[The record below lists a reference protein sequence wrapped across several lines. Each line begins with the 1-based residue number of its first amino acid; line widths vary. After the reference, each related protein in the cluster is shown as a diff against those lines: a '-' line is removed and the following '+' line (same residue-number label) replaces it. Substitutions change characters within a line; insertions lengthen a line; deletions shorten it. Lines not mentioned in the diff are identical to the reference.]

1 MAIRIEIGVRC
12 EKEIQLILKCHLW
25 IVSIMSITYI
35 IGKSCKIH
43 KNFVGLYKKLKI
55 P

>member
-1 MAIRIEIGVRC
+1 MATRIEIGVSC
-12 EKEIQLILKCHLW
+12 EREIQLTLKCHLW
-25 IVSIMSITYI
+25 MVSIISITYI
-35 IGKSCKIH
+35 IGKCFKIH